1 MSGHKRATITART
14 ENIRQLSQ
22 TEMAIRFVEAGLS
35 ELSQRL
41 EMAAQN
47 ERAAGIDQNEAINQE
62 LIAALSEIDGVFG
75 RLEEDT
81 RTVLIQQEEAF
92 NEQLNQFSESVA
104 ETNALQIEQLSAQY
118 QTVIDQLAENQ
129 EGSLTIIADKL
140 EGLTQDQQTLEQNI
154 SKWIDAATTLLQS
167 IIADPIMVRANG
179 TDGVYYA
186 DLISQAVENQQAGY
200 NEAALI
206 SAQSAYR
213 EISIARMHIHQLRG
227 QFSALSR
234 ALSKQIELLDQ
245 EVELNKQVH
254 VIDLQG
260 IPLDM
265 EIWVDDWVGGKL
277 SQLQQEIHN
286 ARTYLDRPPSPAAF
300 RKLRHVL
307 NHAIPQWHAL
317 LSEYVYQARSEVIN
331 SQLRMNIA
339 LMVVRAL
346 TIQGYRLEASNY
358 TDEDMRLDYRAQL
371 TDSEGSR
378 VLVQVEAR
386 RGQLETTELNLFTQ
400 DADKRTPHE
409 LRQRSLEIQH
419 SLRTAGLKVGELTPV
434 ETANPLIDINRKKSR
449 RVLMQENTAQVQDE
463 R

>member
-14 ENIRQLSQ
+14 ENIRELSQ

-41 EMAAQN
+41 ELAAQN
-47 ERAAGIDQNEAINQE
+47 DRAAEIDHNEAINQE

-81 RTVLIQQEEAF
+81 RTVLIQQEQAF
-92 NEQLNQFSESVA
+92 NEQLNQFGESVA
-104 ETNALQIEQLSAQY
+104 ETNAQHIEELSAQY

-129 EGSLTIIADKL
+129 EESLTIIADKL
-140 EGLTQDQQTLEQNI
+140 ESLTQDQQSLVQNI
-154 SKWIDAATTLLQS
+154 SKWIDAASTLLQS
-167 IIADPIMVRANG
+167 IIVDPIMVRANG
-179 TDGVYYA
+179 AASVYYA

-213 EISIARMHIHQLRG
+213 EISKARMHIHQLHS
-227 QFSALSR
+227 QYSALSR

-260 IPLDM
+260 NPLDM

-277 SQLQQEIHN
+277 SQLQQEIHI
-286 ARTYLDRPPSPAAF
+286 ARKYLDKPPSPAAL
-300 RKLRHVL
+300 RKLRNVL

-317 LSEYVYQARSEVIN
+317 LNEYVYQARSEVIN

-358 TDEDMRLDYRAQL
+358 ADEDMRSEYRAQL

-386 RGQLETTELNLFTQ
+386 GGQPEATELNLFTQ
-400 DADKRTPHE
+400 DTDKRTPHE
-409 LRQRSLEIQH
+409 LRQRSREIQL
-419 SLRTAGLKVGELTPV
+419 SLLTAGLKVGDLSPV
-434 ETANPLIDINRKKSR
+434 ETGNPLVNSNQMKSQ

>member
-22 TEMAIRFVEAGLS
+22 TEMAIRFVEAGLK

-41 EMAAQN
+41 DLEVQN
-47 ERAAGIDQNEAINQE
+47 ERAVEFYQAEATNQE

-81 RTVLIQQEEAF
+81 RAILIQQEEAY
-92 NEQLNQFSESVA
+92 NKQLDHFGESVA
-104 ETNALQIEQLSAQY
+104 ETNALQIGELSAQY

-129 EGSLTIIADKL
+129 EEFLTIFADKL
-140 EGLTQDQQTLEQNI
+140 ESLTQDQQSLEQNI

-167 IIADPIMVRANG
+167 IIADPVMVRTNG
-179 TDGVYYA
+179 ADGVYYT
-186 DLISQAVENQQAGY
+186 DLISQAVENQQAGFY
-200 NEAALI
+200 EAALI

-213 EISIARMHIHQLRG
+213 EISKARMHIHQLHS

-234 ALSKQIELLDQ
+234 VLNKQIELLDQ
-245 EVELNKQVH
+245 EVELNKQVN

-260 IPLDM
+260 NPLDM

-277 SQLQQEIHN
+277 SQLQQEILT
-286 ARTYLDRPPSPAAF
+286 ARNYLDKPPSPAAL

-307 NHAIPQWHAL
+307 KHTIPQWHVL
-317 LSEYVYQARSEVIN
+317 LNEYVYQARSEVIN

-346 TIQGYRLEASNY
+346 TIQGYRLEAANY
-358 TDEDMRLDYRAQL
+358 ADEDMRSDYRAQL
-371 TDSEGSR
+371 SDSEGSR

-386 RGQLETTELNLFTQ
+386 GGSLRQPSLTFLL
-400 DADKRTPHE
+400 RTPT
-409 LRQRSLEIQH
+409 S
-419 SLRTAGLKVGELTPV
+419 V
-434 ETANPLIDINRKKSR
+434 PLMS
-449 RVLMQENTAQVQDE
+449 
-463 R
+463 